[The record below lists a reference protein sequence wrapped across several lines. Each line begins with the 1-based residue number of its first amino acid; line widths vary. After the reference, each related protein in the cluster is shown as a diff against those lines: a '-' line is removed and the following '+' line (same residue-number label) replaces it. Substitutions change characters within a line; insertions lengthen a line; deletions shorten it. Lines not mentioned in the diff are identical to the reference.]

1 MEQRGSPVQD
11 VFSWIL
17 EDFEEIEKPSKQD
30 ITDLHGDAELIVVA
44 GR

>member
-1 MEQRGSPVQD
+1 MQD

-17 EDFEEIEKPSKQD
+17 DDFEAIEKPTKQD